1 MKRKYWWVFG
11 SLQLLGLLAGAAGL
25 YVLQDPIFLGGSLL
39 LLLPGTLFS
48 FPLSTL
54 GHTGT
59 RWPIWTMYPIAV
71 VVNAL
76 FFAIVALLA
85 ARFRKSGRDTRAR
98 RSLPGLARDRR
109 I

>member
-11 SLQLLGLLAGAAGL
+11 SLQLLGLLAGAAAL

-48 FPLSTL
+48 FSLSTL

>member
-11 SLQLLGLLAGAAGL
+11 TLQFLGILAGVAGL

-54 GHTGT
+54 GHSGT

-71 VVNAL
+71 FVNLL
-76 FFAIVALLA
+76 FFAIVSSLV
-85 ARFRKSGRDTRAR
+85 ARVRKS
-98 RSLPGLARDRR
+98 S
-109 I
+109 